1 MNRTMTARA
10 TSVAVMLALA
20 LAGCGN
26 AGQPVA
32 SNPPNDQGAL
42 GDKAG
47 GQASTVTLKAIVGD
61 PKGSPGTA
69 EQMAAFAAK
78 VEALSNGALKIDITF
93 GAYDAFSSSPVKGDV
108 RIVELVQDGT
118 HDIAA
123 IPARSWEYEEI
134 GETRMRALSAPF
146 LVESNALTAKI
157 ATTDLADELMS
168 GLPALG
174 LTGLALL
181 PDTMRHPVGFTE
193 PLVAPA
199 DYAGKGIR
207 SAGTPTVDS
216 IFRELGADPLSPA
229 DWWTPIQTGEIVG
242 ADASYSFLYLYPPNS
257 FVTGNVTTYAKMNTI
272 MAGSA
277 RFDRLT
283 EAQRAILK
291 DAAAATLDESLAA
304 IPAES
309 AAAVAACEGGATVV
323 LAGDAD
329 LAALKEAVEPVY
341 AELEKNPETKAVI
354 AAIRALKATTPSADI
369 VKACQPASATS
380 SPEPSLVSDDQSVLN
395 GTYRQE
401 HDADSL
407 RALGTAEAEIPDW
420 VGIVTLEIHD
430 GTWDWSLRQEHPVH
444 EPWHASGIITVNA
457 DTASTRI
464 TSPRYGPGGEDL
476 STIEDTYRWTL
487 TSEALTLKLEDSTK
501 AYPESQGDAA
511 GTLGGT
517 WTRLP

>member
-1 MNRTMTARA
+1 MNRIMTARA
-10 TSVAVMLALA
+10 TSIAVTLALA
-20 LAGCGN
+20 LAGCGD
-26 AGQPVA
+26 AGQHVA
-32 SNPPNDQGAL
+32 SNPPNDQGAV

-47 GQASTVTLKAIVGD
+47 GQPSTVVLKAIVGD

-69 EQMAAFAAK
+69 AQMAAFAAQ
-78 VEALSNGALKIDITF
+78 VEALSNGTLTIDVTF
-93 GAYDAFSSSPVKGDV
+93 GAYDAFSTSPVKGDAK
-108 RIVELVQDGT
+108 IVELVQDGT
-118 HDIAA
+118 NDLAA
-123 IPARSWEYEEI
+123 IPARAWEYEEI

-146 LVESNALTAKI
+146 LVDSNALTAKI

-193 PLVAPA
+193 PLVGPT
-199 DYAGKGIR
+199 DYVGKGIR

-216 IFRELGADPLSPA
+216 IFRALGADPLAPA

-277 RFDRLT
+277 RYDRLT

-304 IPAES
+304 IPPES
-309 AAAVAACEGGATVV
+309 AAAVAACEAGATVV

-329 LAALKEAVEPVY
+329 LAALHKAVEPVY
-341 AELEKNPETKAVI
+341 AELEKDPQTKAVI
-354 AAIRALKATTPSADI
+354 AAIRALKATTPSTDTVEKCHPESA
-369 VKACQPASATS
+369 KAP
-380 SPEPSLVSDDQSVLN
+380 PEPSLVPEDPSVLN

-401 HDADSL
+401 RDADTL
-407 RALGTAEAEIPDW
+407 RALGVPEAEIPDW
-420 VGIVTLEIHD
+420 AGINTLEIHD
-430 GTWDWSLRQEHPVH
+430 GTWDWALRQEQPAH
-444 EPWHASGIITVNA
+444 EPWRASGTIVVSGDSA
-457 DTASTRI
+457 ATRF

-476 STIEDTYRWTL
+476 SKIHDTYHWALTGDTLTMTL
-487 TSEALTLKLEDSTK
+487 TSSTK
-501 AYPESQGDAA
+501 EYPESSGDAA
-511 GTLGGT
+511 GTIGGT
-517 WTRLP
+517 WTKLP